1 VSEAPS
7 AAGPLFIVM
16 NARSGRQGEQER
28 RETIARTLQQAGR
41 EHRLFLC
48 DRRNKITTVAAQAV
62 AAARAAQGVVVAAGG
77 DGTINAV
84 ANAVLGSGCAFGVL
98 PQGTFNYFGRNHR
111 IPEETE
117 PALELLLTGV
127 PQPVQVGRV
136 NDRIFLVNASL
147 GLYPQLLEDREAFKN
162 RFGRSR
168 VIAGFAAAFSLLRE
182 HRQLL
187 LDVGWHSEQ
196 RERAGADHASGQRI
210 LRTPTLF
217 VGNNRLQ
224 LEQIG
229 IEQAPAVEQGQLVA
243 IAPRAISTASMFGL
257 ALQGALGRLGEAE
270 TVRSLAFTTLH
281 VEPARRR
288 FGAKRFKLATD
299 GEILWMKPPMVF
311 TVDPQPL
318 WLIRRLP
325 DEVQAA
331 E

>member
-1 VSEAPS
+1 
-7 AAGPLFIVM
+7 M
-16 NARSGRQGEQER
+16 
-28 RETIARTLQQAGR
+28 
-41 EHRLFLC
+41 
-48 DRRNKITTVAAQAV
+48 
-62 AAARAAQGVVVAAGG
+62 VVAAGG

-84 ANAVLGSGCAFGVL
+84 AHAVLGSGCAFGVL
-98 PQGTFNYFGRNHR
+98 PQGTFNYFGRTHR

-117 PALELLLTGV
+117 EALELLLSAA

-168 VIAGFAAAFSLLRE
+168 LIAIFAAIFTLLRD

-187 LDVGWHSEQ
+187 LDIGWHSEQ
-196 RERAGADHASGQRI
+196 RERIGADHASGQRI

-229 IEQAPAVEQGQLVA
+229 IEQAPAVEQGLLVA
-243 IAPRAISTASMFGL
+243 LAPQAISTATMFGL
-257 ALQGALGRLGEAE
+257 ALRGALGRLGDAQ
-270 TVRSLAFTTLH
+270 TVRSLAFSTLQ

-288 FGAKRFKLATD
+288 FGRKRFKLATD
-299 GEILWMKPPMVF
+299 GEIVWMKPPMVF
-311 TVDPQPL
+311 SIDPQPL
-318 WLIRRLP
+318 WLIRRP
-325 DEVQAA
+325 SGDAGSDA
-331 E
+331 

>member
-1 VSEAPS
+1 
-7 AAGPLFIVM
+7 M
-16 NARSGRQGEQER
+16 
-28 RETIARTLQQAGR
+28 
-41 EHRLFLC
+41 
-48 DRRNKITTVAAQAV
+48 
-62 AAARAAQGVVVAAGG
+62 AAARAAHGVVVAAGG

-117 PALELLLTGV
+117 PALDLLLSGV

-168 VIAGFAAAFSLLRE
+168 VIAGFSAVFSLLRE

-243 IAPRAISTASMFGL
+243 IAPRAISTASD
-257 ALQGALGRLGEAE
+257 
-270 TVRSLAFTTLH
+270 VRPGTAGVHSGGSAKPRRFAAWRSPRLH

-299 GEILWMKPPMVF
+299 GEIFWMKPPMVF
-311 TVDPQPL
+311 SVDPQPL
-318 WLIRRLP
+318 WLIRRPP
-325 DEVQAA
+325 DELQSA